1 MLITNKKYKGF
12 AKGDKQSR
20 IIGTSGPSA
29 VRRLFGLQVVNE
41 FLGLRDILPILFN
54 IGVV

>member
-1 MLITNKKYKGF
+1 MLITNKKYKGV

-29 VRRLFGLQVVNE
+29 VRRLFALQVVNE
-41 FLGLRDILPILFN
+41 FLGLGDILPILFN

>member
-29 VRRLFGLQVVNE
+29 VRRLFALQVVNE